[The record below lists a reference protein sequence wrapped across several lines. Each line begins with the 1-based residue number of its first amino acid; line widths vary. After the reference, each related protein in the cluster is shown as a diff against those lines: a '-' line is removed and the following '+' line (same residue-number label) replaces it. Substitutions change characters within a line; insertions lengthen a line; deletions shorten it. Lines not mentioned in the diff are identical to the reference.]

1 MKCNCEKEKTEL
13 KRLNPDIEGDAS
25 EVIEEEIQEKIE
37 DDKLADVK
45 LYDNLIFP
53 EGLEKV
59 GETPWMNEQN
69 VFPDILKKHMAPK
82 DKLGYLIV
90 KKGELE
96 FVWEDEEEKVYTVD
110 AKHPLI
116 IYPER
121 YHHVILKGPVELKI
135 KFYKFNVDR
144 VKDMNA
150 LRPGEEFIKK

>member
-1 MKCNCEKEKTEL
+1 MKCNCEKEKTDL

-25 EVIEEEIQEKIE
+25 EVIEEEIQEIIDNE
-37 DDKLADVK
+37 KLADEK

-59 GETPWMNEQN
+59 GETPWMNEKN

-90 KKGELE
+90 KKGELD
-96 FVWEDEEEKVYTVD
+96 FVWENEKGNVYTVD

-121 YHHVILKGPVELKI
+121 YHHVILTGPVEFKI
-135 KFYKFNVDR
+135 KFYKFDIDK
-144 VKDMNA
+144 VKDSVA
-150 LRPGEEFIKK
+150 LRPGEEFIKR